1 MYLFIYDIYP
11 TSDRWAW
18 IFTYV
23 VHPWSGH
30 LHSHRCF
37 LLSLSVVCVGYSA
50 LTPENI
56 VLQCQRETYDKC
68 LVVTQWQFGNHCQRL
83 FGVGGLVVFLFGCGF
98 HVVHLVGLVVFLH
111 LARGQPTDQ
120 DTNKNNV
127 SSSMKYWQ
135 VNFHV
140 EKNQTL
146 TTKIPYVER
155 C

>member
-1 MYLFIYDIYP
+1 MPGGHPMTVWEPLP
-11 TSDRWAW
+11 TFVR
-18 IFTYV
+18 
-23 VHPWSGH
+23 
-30 LHSHRCF
+30 
-37 LLSLSVVCVGYSA
+37 
-50 LTPENI
+50 
-56 VLQCQRETYDKC
+56 
-68 LVVTQWQFGNHCQRL
+68 
-83 FGVGGLVVFLFGCGF
+83 GGRTGCFLFGCGF

>member
-83 FGVGGLVVFLFGCGF
+83 FGVGGLVVFY
-98 HVVHLVGLVVFLH
+98 LVVGFTWFIWLVWLFFCIWH
-111 LARGQPTDQ
+111 VDSQPTKTQ
-120 DTNKNNV
+120 
-127 SSSMKYWQ
+127 
-135 VNFHV
+135 
-140 EKNQTL
+140 
-146 TTKIPYVER
+146 TKIMSQVQWSIGR
-155 C
+155 SISMWKKIKHWQQKSLM